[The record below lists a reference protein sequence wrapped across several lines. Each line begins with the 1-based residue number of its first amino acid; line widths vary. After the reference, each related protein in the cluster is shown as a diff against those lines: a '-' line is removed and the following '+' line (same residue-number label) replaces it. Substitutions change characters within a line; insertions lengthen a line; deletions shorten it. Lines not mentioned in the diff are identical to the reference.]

1 MAIEIIERNEVNQ
14 PTATY
19 VYTESNHR
27 GRFDLLPPSS
37 TSTPWYQAKVMN
49 ILADVFLPAGYPHSV
64 SEDYLSYQ
72 IFVSAMH
79 ALNRHAQTD
88 DNKGL
93 PASIQQ
99 LDSRTFSITGSVT
112 GYTTTTT
119 TNDVHCQQANR

>member
-1 MAIEIIERNEVNQ
+1 MSFYQRGIRIVSARIIFREFYLFVLSV
-14 PTATY
+14 
-19 VYTESNHR
+19 VYTD
-27 GRFDLLPPSS
+27 RFR
-37 TSTPWYQAKVMN
+37 
-49 ILADVFLPAGYPHSV
+49 
-64 SEDYLSYQ
+64 YQ

-119 TNDVHCQQANR
+119 NDVNCQQANR